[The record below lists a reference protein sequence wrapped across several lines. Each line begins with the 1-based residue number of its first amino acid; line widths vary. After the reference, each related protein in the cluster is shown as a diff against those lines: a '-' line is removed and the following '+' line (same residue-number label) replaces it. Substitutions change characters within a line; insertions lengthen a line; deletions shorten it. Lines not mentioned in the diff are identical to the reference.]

1 MSERRFVQARWVFP
15 TDGEP
20 IENGTVEIA
29 EGTVVGISGRRAP
42 NAEDLGNVA
51 LVPGLVNAHTHLE
64 FSHLASPLPAG
75 ATFADWIA
83 GVIAE
88 RGGRSSSVETSRR
101 KGLDESRAAGVTGIG
116 EIATSLW
123 PSAEVSG
130 AGSGGAGGAKLHIFR
145 EVLGLSPE
153 GVSARLQDLETHLA
167 EGASDPVGVARGI
180 SPHAPYSVHPELL
193 DGAVGLAR
201 RYGATVAMHLA
212 ETAEELELLRSGT
225 GTLVDLFRRMGIWRQ
240 GVIGQGKRPLDL
252 LRQLAAA
259 PRTLVIHGNFL
270 DADEIAFVAD
280 RPQMTVV
287 YCPQTHAYFRHPPH
301 PLPRLLAAGARVALG
316 TDSRASSHS
325 LGLWEDLLVVRR
337 AFPEL
342 APSTLLD
349 LATRNG
355 ADALGFPDLGRL
367 AEGFPALLAVV
378 ALTDRGGT
386 GGDPWGALLADG
398 TWAGALPGR

>member
-15 TDGEP
+15 TDREP

-29 EGTVVGISGRRAP
+29 EGIVVGISGRCSP
-42 NAEDLGNVA
+42 DAEDLGNVA

-64 FSHLASPLPAG
+64 FSHLPSPLPAG

-88 RGGRSSSVETSRR
+88 RGSRTSSVETSRR
-101 KGLDESRAAGVTGIG
+101 KGLDESRAAGVAGIG

-123 PSAEVSG
+123 SSAEVPE
-130 AGSGGAGGAKLHIFR
+130 SGGGAEAKLHIFR

-153 GVSARLQDLETHLA
+153 GISARLQDLETHLA
-167 EGASDPVGVARGI
+167 ELVTDPVGVARGI

-201 RYGATVAMHLA
+201 RHGATVAMHLA
-212 ETAEELELLRSGT
+212 ETAEELELLRTGT
-225 GTLVDLFRRMGIWRQ
+225 GPLVDLFRRMGIWRPDVL
-240 GVIGQGKRPLDL
+240 GGGKRPLDL

-301 PLPRLLAAGARVALG
+301 PLPRLLAAGARVVLG

-325 LGLWEDLLVVRR
+325 LSLWEDLLVVRR

-342 APSTLLD
+342 APSALLD
-349 LATRNG
+349 LATRDG

-367 AEGFPALLAVV
+367 AEGFPARLAVV
-378 ALTDRGGT
+378 SLTDREGT

-398 TWAGALPGR
+398 TRAGALPGR